1 MSGRANIRWV
11 KPPAFLVAIA
21 GLVGVLGIGMTI
33 VGSQT
38 TGVSTDEPGHV
49 RRLNN
54 YLESGL
60 YVRIFEVHET
70 PPGQIPVGAYVY
82 GPVTSL
88 VQHDVQRLLNTEPG
102 YKAKT
107 RAYHYEIRHAII
119 AGFAL
124 LGLLAAAGTAWLI
137 LGDWRW
143 GVITAGILS
152 ATPMWTGHAM
162 FNMKDTPVATGHTII
177 TFALVLLALLKPTS
191 KHLWVIAGAAALT
204 VGAIMMLGTRPG
216 AWPSLMGSI
225 IIFAAI
231 VALARKSMT
240 RAHLLRVSAAVVAAL
255 VASYLAL
262 RAIYPRVFGDL
273 AQTLYMSAFGSAHYE
288 GLGTHAP
295 SGRSYLFVHSLI
307 DLPLGLVTLMLTGTL
322 AAAYMWLVQR
332 RRSVHLDCIALV
344 GSQAFALT
352 TAAVVFKS
360 DLYHG
365 LRQMLF
371 AIPALALLATIGLAV
386 LLTLAGKREDVSPA
400 VTGRLRLAVAVG
412 GCVAMVL
419 PTAVQAAMFPYQYGY
434 INVAAEQLGVQADED
449 YFGTSFR
456 EYAHQQPQDVKITC
470 PFMRYGYVSW
480 RADPDCRTRFAHT
493 FSAYWRGRAAP
504 DHPKHGEFYTLLRGS
519 RAIPPNCEPYRQ
531 VERWRNLEKTVMS
544 RMVKCHNP
552 SRAEI
557 LEGVTRLNAAQ
568 LKNGLKLYWPK
579 YLGDRPKTGPGSIAS
594 ARAELAT

>member
-1 MSGRANIRWV
+1 LSGRANIRWV
-11 KPPAFLVAIA
+11 KPPAFLVAVA
-21 GLVGVLGIGMTI
+21 GLVGVIGIGMTI

-38 TGVSTDEPGHV
+38 IGVSTDEPGHV
-49 RRLNN
+49 RRINN

-119 AGFAL
+119 AGFGL

-143 GVITAGILS
+143 GVIAGGILS
-152 ATPMWTGHAM
+152 ATPLWTGHAM
-162 FNMKDTPVATGHTII
+162 FNMKDTPVAAGHTII
-177 TFALVLLALLKPTS
+177 TFALVLLALMKPTS
-191 KHLWVIAGAAALT
+191 KHLWVLAGAAALSFGT
-204 VGAIMMLGTRPG
+204 IMMLGTRPG

-225 IIFAAI
+225 IVFAAI
-231 VALARKSMT
+231 LLLARKSLT
-240 RAHLLRVSAAVVAAL
+240 RPHILRVSAAVVVAL
-255 VASYLAL
+255 VVSYLAL
-262 RAIYPRVFGDL
+262 RAVYPRVFGDL
-273 AQTLYMSAFGSAHYE
+273 SQALYMSAFGSAHYE
-288 GLGTHAP
+288 GLGKQAA
-295 SGRSYLFVHSLI
+295 SGRSYLFLHSLI
-307 DLPLGLVTLMLTGTL
+307 DLPLGLLTLMLTGTV

-352 TAAVVFKS
+352 TAAVVVRS

-371 AIPALALLATIGLAV
+371 AIPALAVLATIGLAV
-386 LLTLAGKREDVSPA
+386 LLTKVQA
-400 VTGRLRLAVAVG
+400 GRLRLAIAVA

-419 PTAVQAAMFPYQYGY
+419 PTAVQAAMFPYQYAY
-434 INVAAEQLGVQADED
+434 INVAAEQLGVGADHD

-456 EYAHQQPQDVKITC
+456 EYAYKDPQDVKVIC
-470 PFMRYGYVSW
+470 PFLRYGGEVW
-480 RADPDCRTRFAHT
+480 AGEPDCRTRFAYT
-493 FSAYWRGRAAP
+493 FSAYWRGREARNN
-504 DHPKHGEFYTLLRGS
+504 PKHGEFYALLRGS
-519 RAIPPNCEPYRQ
+519 RPTPPNCTPYRD
-531 VERWRNLEKTVMS
+531 VERWQNLKKVVMS
-544 RMVKCHNP
+544 RMFVCHQPTNDDWYEGNIMEGKARRKAGLPVKHMAWP
-552 SRAEI
+552 PDRAS
-557 LEGVTRLNAAQ
+557 
-568 LKNGLKLYWPK
+568 P
-579 YLGDRPKTGPGSIAS
+579 PAS
-594 ARAELAT
+594 AFN